1 MYYPTKCSPF
11 LILHMGVSIACK
23 SSGILK
29 VLFNVQPPVNSVAVM
44 PLEAV
49 VNATLPS
56 DCYLARIR
64 LIKKVIPVPPRALK
78 NKHDY

>member
-1 MYYPTKCSPF
+1 MYYPTKCSSF

-29 VLFNVQPPVNSVAVM
+29 VLCNVRPPVDSVAVM

-56 DCYLARIR
+56 DCCLARIR
-64 LIKKVIPVPPRALK
+64 LIKKVFPVPPRALK